1 MNKKQST
8 GTINLPAVRITSY
21 GSSLKV
27 KAYST
32 FDNRNKSVDLRL
44 HSQCEVKKDD
54 PEMIKKES
62 SHIEQIYKFEKQ
74 YKNKKPLSL
83 TQRTSL
89 LNKTKSK
96 ITPENHLTFY
106 S

>member
-8 GTINLPAVRITSY
+8 GSINLPAVRITSY

-83 TQRTSL
+83 TQRGL
-89 LNKTKSK
+89 LVKKSK
-96 ITPENHLTFY
+96 SKMSISPSMTFY